1 MGRDREADRQRKFS
15 LDSRNLL
22 EENKE
27 EFYEGSPQSRSE
39 RIQQLRA
46 KHQKRH
52 VERRGQYP
60 LEERE
65 EKYEQAI
72 RQVRYIQQN
81 LGGNFFPLQINY
93 FFLLQRLDD
102 PKTHIRSVSY
112 DLYGEMG
119 RPGSRVG
126 ISDPT
131 RFSHYVNYE
140 KIQQHLK

>member
-1 MGRDREADRQRKFS
+1 MPQYQRIYEGESNRSNEPRLIELEARQRNRSYDMGRDREADRQRKFS
-15 LDSRNLL
+15 LDSRNLI

-72 RQVRYIQQN
+72 RQVRI
-81 LGGNFFPLQINY
+81 
-93 FFLLQRLDD
+93 
-102 PKTHIRSVSY
+102 
-112 DLYGEMG
+112 
-119 RPGSRVG
+119 
-126 ISDPT
+126 
-131 RFSHYVNYE
+131 
-140 KIQQHLK
+140 